1 MGKPYFHYRRDD
13 SEDYRL
19 PEITFFKRYN
29 TKESLFLDFKMSN
42 HNNAQYV
49 STNSV
54 KKSDFLSEKALEDPS
69 EVSIREKENVFM
81 DFKRYAVVGQ
91 GKDGVIYQLTPD
103 RCVKVFF
110 KEEVYKKELKAIQ
123 VGQSSSI
130 IPRLYGYG
138 SNYIVMEYVDGISLA
153 KHLKKNRYITK
164 SLVMQLINLIDEL
177 KKLNFSRQDTELR
190 HVLMNE
196 QGDLKVID
204 LKRAFSSNR
213 PIPLKLLTE
222 LKELKLSKEFLAYV
236 KEIRLP
242 LYQKWRTFDER

>member
-13 SEDYRL
+13 SEGYRL
-19 PEITFFKRYN
+19 SETTFFKRYN
-29 TKESLFLDFKMSN
+29 QKKSLFPDFETSN
-42 HNNAQYV
+42 
-49 STNSV
+49 NSQFISSNTI
-54 KKSDFLSEKALEDPS
+54 KKSHFLIEKVLEDPS
-69 EVSIREKENVFM
+69 DVSIREKENVFM

-103 RCVKVFF
+103 QCVKVFF

-164 SLVMQLINLIDEL
+164 PLVMQLINLIDEL

-190 HVLMNE
+190 HILMNE
-196 QGDLKVID
+196 QGNLKVID

-213 PIPLKLLTE
+213 PIPVKLLTE
-222 LKELKLSKEFLAYV
+222 LKKLKLSKKFLSYV
-236 KEIRLP
+236 KDICP
-242 LYQKWRTFDER
+242 SLYQKWRKFDEK

>member
-13 SEDYRL
+13 SEGYRL
-19 PEITFFKRYN
+19 SETTFFKRYN
-29 TKESLFLDFKMSN
+29 HKKSLFPDFETSN
-42 HNNAQYV
+42 
-49 STNSV
+49 NSQSISSNRV
-54 KKSDFLSEKALEDPS
+54 KKSHFLIEKVLEDPS
-69 EVSIREKENVFM
+69 EVSIRKKENVFM

-91 GKDGVIYQLTPD
+91 GKDGVIYQLTAD

-138 SNYIVMEYVDGISLA
+138 SNYIVMEYIEGISLA
-153 KHLKKNRYITK
+153 KHLKRNRYITK
-164 SLVMQLINLIDEL
+164 SLVIQLINLINEL
-177 KKLNFSRQDTELR
+177 KKLNFSRRDTELR
-190 HVLMNE
+190 HVLMNG
-196 QGDLKVID
+196 QGNLKVID

-222 LKELKLSKEFLAYV
+222 LKELKLSKEFLSYV
-236 KEIRLP
+236 KDICP
-242 LYQKWRTFDER
+242 SLYQKWKKFSDK